1 MGFFC
6 NGNFL
11 IFFRMKKSLEII
23 LLFFSIVFL
32 SSCEK
37 KIIKDKLQTIQGK
50 WKLTEFK
57 NEELYVIPAQSLTIP
72 KKDTIF
78 DLNDVFFPKIDTHT
92 LEFFTNNNPYTAS
105 QKGVYKIEYADNST
119 KAIIDTFSFT
129 FNKKE
134 LVIDLKTTNKKKYN
148 NIVRKPNLSIIPL
161 PLYRFEFAEPNNNQL
176 YLNATPF
183 LNNQTCYFKF
193 EKINQ

>member
-1 MGFFC
+1 M
-6 NGNFL
+6 
-11 IFFRMKKSLEII
+11 
-23 LLFFSIVFL
+23 

-92 LEFFTNNNPYTAS
+92 IEFFTNNNPYTAS

-134 LVIDLKTTNKKKYN
+134 
-148 NIVRKPNLSIIPL
+148 
-161 PLYRFEFAEPNNNQL
+161 
-176 YLNATPF
+176 
-183 LNNQTCYFKF
+183 
-193 EKINQ
+193 

>member
-1 MGFFC
+1 
-6 NGNFL
+6 
-11 IFFRMKKSLEII
+11 MKKSIGII
-23 LLFFSIVFL
+23 FLFFSITIL

-37 KIIKDKLQTIQGK
+37 KIIENKLQTIQGK

-57 NEELYVIPAQSLTIP
+57 NDELYVIPAQSLTIP

-92 LEFFTNNNPYTAS
+92 IEFFTNNNPYTAS
-105 QKGVYKIEYADNST
+105 QKGVYKIEYADNSI

-161 PLYRFEFAEPNNNQL
+161 PLYRFEFVEPENNIL

-183 LNNQTCYFKF
+183 LNNQTSFLKF
-193 EKINQ
+193 EKIN